1 MATYFPFDLST
12 CDAPLKGKVAGCS
25 TKTKVRE
32 YEYVLMTCYYFFIT
46 AKLKQWQSQNARF
59 IHKSSQPR
67 NAACQNTSN
76 TQTHQAGNFIPYKTM
91 LLRLVLLLSVLGSS
105 WIGWVNS
112 HQESGEWSCESDEEI
127 SIEAE
132 FKPGFITLDG
142 HADDWKDI
150 DGLDSSLL
158 PALDPDDDKKY
169 TGGKMTVKVRIF
181 CSKISIT
188 L

>member
-1 MATYFPFDLST
+1 
-12 CDAPLKGKVAGCS
+12 
-25 TKTKVRE
+25 
-32 YEYVLMTCYYFFIT
+32 MTCYYFFII
-46 AKLKQWQSQNARF
+46 AKLRVSDNGRVKTLVLF
-59 IHKSSQPR
+59 ISWVSHG
-67 NAACQNTSN
+67 
-76 TQTHQAGNFIPYKTM
+76 TQHAKTPQTPKHSQAGNFIPYKTM
-91 LLRLVLLLSVLGSS
+91 LLRLLLLLSVLGSS

-127 SIEAE
+127 RIEAE

-150 DGLDSSLL
+150 DGLDFSLL